1 MRKIESEKVFPLNN
15 GNLRNLCVRL
25 TSLSKPGPSVLCQ
38 QPGMKTDV
46 GETDM
51 GGKEAMRERQEKKR
65 DRKSKHRTRLKFLGK
80 KAT

>member
-15 GNLRNLCVRL
+15 ENLRNISVRL
-25 TSLSKPGPSVLCQ
+25 TSLSEPGPSVLCQ

-51 GGKEAMRERQEKKR
+51 GGKGKEAVRERRRETESANTGP
-65 DRKSKHRTRLKFLGK
+65 D
-80 KAT
+80 